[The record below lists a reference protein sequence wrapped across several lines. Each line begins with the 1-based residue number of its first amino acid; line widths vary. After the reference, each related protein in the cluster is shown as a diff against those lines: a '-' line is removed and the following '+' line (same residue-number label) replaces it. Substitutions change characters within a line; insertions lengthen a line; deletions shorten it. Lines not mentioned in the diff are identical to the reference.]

1 MKWIRQFRCA
11 LIQLLR
17 SRQGA
22 SKIALGLAFGFVPCW
37 FPTFGIGPAMSI
49 GLTKLVRGSMTGA
62 LLAAGVGSFA
72 WPLLFYMNYAVG
84 SLLTS
89 RGSQVEL
96 PDARPGEGMYGEAA
110 DAVHSWSE
118 VGLDFVVGSVVNSI
132 VFTTAGFFIFRY
144 LVRRYRPRMLRMMR
158 SRPKARATAAG

>member
-22 SKIALGLAFGFVPCW
+22 SKIALGLVFGFVPCW
-37 FPTFGIGPAMSI
+37 FPTFGLGPAVSL
-49 GLTKLVRGSMTGA
+49 GLTKLVRGSLTGA

-84 SLLTS
+84 SLLMS
-89 RGSQVEL
+89 RGRHVEL
-96 PDARPGEGMYGEAA
+96 PDSRPGEGLYVEAA

-118 VGLDFVVGSVVNSI
+118 VGLDFVVGSVVNCI
-132 VFTTAGFFIFRY
+132 VFTAAGFFIFRY
-144 LVRRYRPRMLRMMR
+144 LVHRYGPRMLRMMR
-158 SRPKARATAAG
+158 SRPKARAEAP